1 MTTTSGAAATA
12 APLHADSQVQ
22 GHRRFSMRNPG
33 VTLSTLWIFVMFN
46 YLYCDLLGLMDSG
59 SLKQYLTGHVNG
71 LDVTQGFL
79 LGAAVLMEIPIAMI
93 VLSRV
98 LKPKASRR
106 ANIAAGA
113 FMTVV
118 QIASLF
124 VGSLT
129 MFYAFFSVIE
139 IACTSFIVWY
149 AWNWRVSE
157 VHPAAG

>member
-1 MTTTSGAAATA
+1 
-12 APLHADSQVQ
+12 
-22 GHRRFSMRNPG
+22 
-33 VTLSTLWIFVMFN
+33 MFN

-79 LGAAVLMEIPIAMI
+79 LGAAVLMEIPMAMI

-98 LKPKASRR
+98 LKPKTSRR
-106 ANIAAGA
+106 ANIAAGV

-124 VGSLT
+124 VGGLT
-129 MFYAFFSVIE
+129 MFCTRSSVSSRLRALHSSSGTHGHGVSPMFTRPPVRRGSE
-139 IACTSFIVWY
+139 PHRLPVRRLVRSVGAGGSRSELRTS
-149 AWNWRVSE
+149 ALPPS
-157 VHPAAG
+157 A

>member
-1 MTTTSGAAATA
+1 MTTTSSASATA
-12 APLHADSQVQ
+12 PIHADARVQ
-22 GHRRFSMRNPG
+22 GHRRFTMRNPG

-98 LKPKASRR
+98 LKPRTNRR

-113 FMTVV
+113 FMTLV
-118 QIASLF
+118 QIGSLF

-129 MFYAFFSVIE
+129 VFYAFFSVIE
-139 IACTSFIVWY
+139 VACTSFVVWC
-149 AWNWRVSE
+149 AWQWRASE
-157 VHPAAG
+157 VHPTTD